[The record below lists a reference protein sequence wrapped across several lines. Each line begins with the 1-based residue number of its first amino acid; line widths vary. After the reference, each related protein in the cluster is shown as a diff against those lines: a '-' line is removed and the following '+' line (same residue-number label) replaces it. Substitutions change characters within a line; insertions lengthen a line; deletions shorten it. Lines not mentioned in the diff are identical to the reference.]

1 MQKTLSFILIILCS
15 TIANSQTS
23 FEANR
28 VLELEE
34 EVRTLIGKVELLEHQ
49 MRLLQPGKTG
59 ATTSE
64 PDLSAMAQRIAEPT
78 LPLGSSQSSSDNVTQ
93 PAESSPKQDA
103 AVIVTAPTPST
114 SSLISQYDEAESN
127 QFLAQQDASQVTG
140 ESEVAKSE
148 PAPVIKQ
155 ARPIRKTKGE
165 REMYEIALAS
175 FKEKNYIIAQKNL
188 EAFIA
193 QYPKSSLVSN
203 AYFWLGESYYKQNY
217 NENAAVQYLKSYKSM
232 PTGGKAADALLMLSF
247 SLNKL
252 GKNEEACS
260 MLARLEQEFPKRPT
274 SSLKRAADAR
284 LKFACPKS

>member
-1 MQKTLSFILIILCS
+1 MQKTFSVILILLFS
-15 TIANSQTS
+15 TISNSQAN

-49 MRLLQPGKTG
+49 MRLLQGGKG
-59 ATTSE
+59 SANVSE
-64 PDLSAMAQRIAEPT
+64 PNLSDMAKRTTEPT
-78 LPLGSSQSSSDNVTQ
+78 LPLGSSQSSSSNITQ
-93 PAESSPKQDA
+93 AEEVAPKQEE
-103 AVIVTAPTPST
+103 AVMVTAPAPST

-127 QFLAQQDASQVTG
+127 QFLAKQEQSNAAAEQA
-140 ESEVAKSE
+140 EALQ
-148 PAPVIKQ
+148 APQKEKKQ
-155 ARPIRKTKGE
+155 SPPPRKMKGE

-175 FKEKNYIIAQKNL
+175 YKEKNYIMAQKNL

-193 QYPKSSLVSN
+193 QYSKSSLVSN

-252 GKNEEACS
+252 GKNEEACA
-260 MLARLEQEFPKRPT
+260 MLVRLEQEFPKRPT
-274 SSLKRAADAR
+274 SSLKRAADAK